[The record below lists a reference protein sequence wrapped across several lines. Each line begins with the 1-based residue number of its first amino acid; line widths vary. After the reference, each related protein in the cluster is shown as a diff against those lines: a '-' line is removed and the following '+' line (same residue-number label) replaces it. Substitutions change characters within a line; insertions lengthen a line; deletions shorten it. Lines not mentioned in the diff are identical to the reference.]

1 MSEKFKVSFN
11 SPQCGW
17 MSIGFSSGENEFLTT
32 TAHAPHSRA
41 LSELLEILTEL
52 LRDNTSKTEF
62 LLKWNRNPEEFDF
75 KFCKENNNSVNFQIF
90 QFPTEKRQS
99 SEKVFEVTCEIIEF
113 AEAFHTTYLHLKED
127 IDTDA
132 FIQNWHQ
139 PFPFSEFSA
148 FESAFKK

>member
-1 MSEKFKVSFN
+1 MNKFQVSFN

-17 MSIGFSSGENEFLTT
+17 MSIGFSSGDNEFLTT

-41 LSELLEILTEL
+41 LPELLEILTEL
-52 LRDNTSKTEF
+52 LSDNSLKTDF

-75 KFCKENNNSVNFQIF
+75 MFRKVDIHSVNFQIF

-99 SEKVFEVTCEIIEF
+99 SEKVFEITCEINEF

-132 FIQNWHQ
+132 FVQNWHQ
-139 PFPFSEFSA
+139 PFPFDEFSA
-148 FESAFKK
+148 FERALKK